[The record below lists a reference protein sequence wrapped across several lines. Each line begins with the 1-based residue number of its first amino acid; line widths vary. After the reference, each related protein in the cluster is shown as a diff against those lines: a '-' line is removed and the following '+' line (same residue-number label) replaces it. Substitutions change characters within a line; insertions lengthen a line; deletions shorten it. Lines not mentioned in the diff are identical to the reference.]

1 MRSDVSYRGDRSR
14 TCTGSQDLGT
24 PRSRGSLIVHCE
36 YLAIGVRLQTT
47 ERYPTRRARMREFDD
62 HYEEEY
68 VYLADLTDTAALVSW
83 GKFFFA
89 STMELVP
96 DRKIHLLDGQH
107 GRHTSI
113 GANCESYGP
122 IDVEVRDASGTVVR
136 TVRVVDDTF
145 TWVMGLTPDT
155 EYTYRVVADPDGS
168 RRVWADGISLGLQ
181 ARDQG
186 ARRDDTSVHLRVQN
200 LPIAERVGAAH
211 VCRDRRHGHWQRGS
225 DGAGQGARG
234 RDRGAR
240 RPARVDDRRYDL
252 QEQRWHGRR

>member
-1 MRSDVSYRGDRSR
+1 
-14 TCTGSQDLGT
+14 
-24 PRSRGSLIVHCE
+24 
-36 YLAIGVRLQTT
+36 
-47 ERYPTRRARMREFDD
+47 
-62 HYEEEY
+62 
-68 VYLADLTDTAALVSW
+68 
-83 GKFFFA
+83 
-89 STMELVP
+89 MELVP

-122 IDVEVRDASGTVVR
+122 IDVEVRDASR
-136 TVRVVDDTF
+136 TGCANGARGRRHVCLGHGFDARH
-145 TWVMGLTPDT
+145 GIHL
-155 EYTYRVVADPDGS
+155 S
-168 RRVWADGISLGLQ
+168 RRRRSGWLTASLGRRTSLGLQ

-211 VCRDRRHGHWQRGS
+211 LCRDRRHWHWQRGS

-234 RDRGAR
+234 RDREAR

-252 QEQRWHGRR
+252 QEQRWYGRR